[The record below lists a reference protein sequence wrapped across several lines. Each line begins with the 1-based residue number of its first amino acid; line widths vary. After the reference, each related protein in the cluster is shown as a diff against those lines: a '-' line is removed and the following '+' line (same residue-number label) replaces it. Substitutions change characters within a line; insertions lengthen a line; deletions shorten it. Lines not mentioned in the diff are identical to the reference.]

1 MDPLLRGIDPWAEPD
16 FDGCPV
22 CRNDG
27 GEEDDNGVFQPCPR
41 CYPDGV
47 VA

>member
-16 FDGCPV
+16 VDGCPV
-22 CRNDG
+22 CNNDG
-27 GEEDDNGVFQPCPR
+27 EDPNSDEYKPCPR

-47 VA
+47 VG